1 MPKMPLY
8 HSEPLGLQWSPTG
21 MVNDHANAMPTL
33 NICLS
38 YELNCMAMYIA
49 YTIPSL
55 SMIVWP
61 CTLDTRY
68 NLVQHCTLHTVYI
81 VHIIHDHHAITVPLP
96 MIYCTKSRT
105 ILFFLVYCILLITP
119 LTIHISHGIMNYQN
133 KSMGMHPQYDA
144 IMIWRKMK

>member
-1 MPKMPLY
+1 MPKTPLY

-21 MVNDHANAMPTL
+21 MALDHANAMPTL

-38 YELNCMAMYIA
+38 YELNCMAMHIA
-49 YTIPSL
+49 YKIPS
-55 SMIVWP
+55 P
-61 CTLDTRY
+61 CLY

-96 MIYCTKSRT
+96 MMHCTKSRT